1 MVASSNS
8 KSVYISEW
16 AERHWI
22 ESLFA
27 PQAHILQ
34 AITQSGRI
42 ASGMGERREDAL
54 NRCLGE
60 TVEALASIHK
70 KTDMFDG
77 IAAWQGAEMA
87 RTGAFFEAVERVE
100 ITRWWVGDR
109 AAQKVSPGWLSLHG
123 FADWITRMRRC
134 SYARRETAVWRL
146 VTDFEVEVM
155 ICKTNSPTGQD
166 PVLGFGTA
174 YCALEA
180 VAHALREAMLMEVN
194 LIEILAVRGGF
205 SSTDTAPVEERIA
218 DYARRCPDL
227 LPSLQATMPDVLT
240 SHRPTTEPEKIA
252 RFEVEVM
259 KDDWQVW
266 TCRLDDPEIRQMS
279 PEGPFM
285 NTPIDRGE
293 K

>member
-1 MVASSNS
+1 MVPSSNS

-22 ESLFA
+22 ESIFA
-27 PQAHILQ
+27 PQAQILQ
-34 AITQSGRI
+34 AITRSGRI
-42 ASGMGERREDAL
+42 ASGFGDRREDAL

-70 KTDMFDG
+70 NTEVFDG
-77 IAAWQGAEMA
+77 IAAWQEAEKA

-100 ITRWWVGDR
+100 ITRWWAGDR
-109 AAQKVSPGWLSLHG
+109 AAQKVSPDWLSLHG
-123 FADWITRMRRC
+123 FADWIARMRQC
-134 SYARRETAVWRL
+134 SYSRRETAVWRL

-174 YCALEA
+174 HCALEA
-180 VAHALREAMLMEVN
+180 VGHAMREAMLMEVN

-205 SSTDTAPVEERIA
+205 SRTDTAPVEERIA

-227 LPSLQATMPDVLT
+227 LPSQQARMPDDPASRRL
-240 SHRPTTEPEKIA
+240 TTELEHIA
-252 RFEVEVM
+252 RFDGEVM

-266 TCRLDDPEIRQMS
+266 TCRLIDPEIRQMS

-285 NTPIDRGE
+285 NTPIDRG
-293 K
+293 KR